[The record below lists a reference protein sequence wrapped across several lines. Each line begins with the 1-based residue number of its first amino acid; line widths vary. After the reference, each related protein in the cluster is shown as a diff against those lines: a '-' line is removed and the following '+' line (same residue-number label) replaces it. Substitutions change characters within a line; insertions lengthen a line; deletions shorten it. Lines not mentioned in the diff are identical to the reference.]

1 MLNSA
6 EAVHPEAALWR
17 SERMVRGAFCWLG
30 LATSDPAAARAFYT
44 DVFDWDSAERP
55 AGKLG
60 TYTALHYEGKEV
72 AILYQ
77 QTPEALAAQVAPHWT
92 PYVAVEDADRSANLA
107 QKLGGTLLREPQDLG
122 EAGRVAPVQDPN
134 GAVLSLWQP
143 RSHSGAELMNDRGA
157 ICWLELVTPNLDR
170 AAFFYCTLVGWRLM
184 ADPRVFTIVDSS
196 FTITNAEVPIGTIRE
211 QRDDEKGI
219 SGGWIPYFGVE
230 SPEHTQRIATLRGGR
245 TLRAASNGPIGHT
258 SVLADPLGVPFGLL
272 EHPAVGGR
280 GDTIEGAGVWPRAY
294 KETMTRAPA
303 G

>member
-6 EAVHPEAALWR
+6 EAVYPQAALWR

-92 PYVAVEDADRSANLA
+92 PFVEVENADRSARLVE
-107 QKLGGTLLREPQDLG
+107 KLGGTLLREPHDLG
-122 EAGRVAPVQDPN
+122 DAGRLVPLKDPT
-134 GAVLSLWQP
+134 GASVSLWQP
-143 RSHSGAELMNDRGA
+143 FSRGGAELMNDRGA
-157 ICWLELVTPNLDR
+157 ACWYELVTPDLDR
-170 AAFFYCTLVGWRLM
+170 AAFFYCTLFGWRLT
-184 ADPRVFTIVDSS
+184 ADPRVFTIVSPS
-196 FTITNAEVPIGTIRE
+196 FTITNAESPIGTIRE
-211 QRDDEKGI
+211 LGADDTAFA
-219 SGGWIPYFGVE
+219 GGWIPYFGVE
-230 SPEHTQRIATLRGGR
+230 SPEHTQRVAEEQGGR
-245 TLRAASNGPIGHT
+245 TLRAAWDSAIGHT

-272 EHPAVGGR
+272 EHPAAGG
-280 GDTIEGAGVWPRAY
+280 
-294 KETMTRAPA
+294 
-303 G
+303 